1 MKFQTLSVVTGTQAC
16 NASCPFCV
24 SKMTS
29 LDYVGKQPEPINMR
43 NFHKTL
49 KLAQLGNVS
58 TVIMTGKGEPFLFPK
73 QVHEYLLTMANYNF
87 PFIEIQTNGE
97 RLLQERFAGAAADW
111 NVDDYL
117 NALYGFGVTSIL
129 VSNVGP
135 DAELNRQI
143 YFPKRKEPMN
153 MQHLIDKVQKHSIN
167 VRLTTIGI
175 KGGVD
180 SIEKLD
186 QLVEWAKFLGVKQLT
201 WRPVNE
207 PGEDNTSDS
216 GVTAWVK
223 NNFID
228 PKTTNEIHA
237 HVTHNGTL
245 LYKLVHGAAV
255 YDYKGMN
262 LCLTNCLTRD
272 PNEETIRQLIFFP
285 DGSLYTDWA
294 MKGSVLL

>member
-1 MKFQTLSVVTGTQAC
+1 MKFQTLSVVTGTQIC

-29 LDYVGKQPEPINMR
+29 LEYVERKTIPINQR
-43 NFHKTL
+43 NFQKTL
-49 KLAQLGNVS
+49 RLAQIGDVS
-58 TVIMTGKGEPFLFPK
+58 TVIMTGKGEPFLYPN
-73 QVHEYLLTMANYNF
+73 QILDYLFAMKDYNF

-97 RLLQERFAGAAADW
+97 LLTKDKIGTVV
-111 NVDDYL
+111 VDDLLKEMYDR
-117 NALYGFGVTSIL
+117 GVTNIL
-129 VSNVGP
+129 ISNVGP

-143 YFPKRKEPMN
+143 YFPNKKLYYN
-153 MQHLIDKVQKHSIN
+153 MGNLVQRIQNANIN
-167 VRLTTIGI
+167 ARLTTVGI

-207 PGEDNTSDS
+207 PGEDHTSDDS
-216 GVTAWVK
+216 VTAWVK
-223 NNFID
+223 SHYIE
-228 PKTTNEIHA
+228 PETTRSLHQ
-237 HVTHNGTL
+237 HVSTHGTM

-272 PNEETIRQLIFFP
+272 PAQETIRQLIFFP
-285 DGSLYTDWA
+285 DGGLYTDWA

>member
-1 MKFQTLSVVTGTQAC
+1 MKFQTLSVVTGTQIC

-29 LDYVGKQPEPINMR
+29 LEYVERTTTPINYR
-43 NFHKTL
+43 NFRKTL
-49 KLAQLGNVS
+49 KLAEIGGVS
-58 TVIMTGKGEPFLFPK
+58 TVIMTGKGEPFLYPS
-73 QVHEYLLTMANYNF
+73 QILDYLYSMKDSNF

-97 RLLQERFAGAAADW
+97 LLTKEKIGVS
-111 NVDDYL
+111 NVDDLLKEMYDR
-117 NALYGFGVTSIL
+117 GVTSIL
-129 VSNVGP
+129 LSNVGP
-135 DAELNRQI
+135 DPELNRQI
-143 YFPKRKEPMN
+143 YFPSKKAYYN
-153 MQHLIDKVQKHSIN
+153 MGKLVDRIQKAGIN

-180 SIEKLD
+180 SVENLD

-207 PGEDNTSDS
+207 PGEGNTSD
-216 GVTAWVK
+216 GDVTAWVK
-223 NNFID
+223 QHYID
-228 PKTTNEIHA
+228 PETTRLIHQ
-237 HVTHNGTL
+237 HVSLKGTM

-272 PNEETIRQLIFFP
+272 PNEDTIRQLIFFP
-285 DGSLYTDWA
+285 DGGLYTDWA

>member
-1 MKFQTLSVVTGTQAC
+1 MKFQTLSVVAGTQAC

-29 LDYVGKQPEPINMR
+29 LDYVSKKPEPINFR

-58 TVIMTGKGEPFLFPK
+58 TVIMTGKGEPFLFP
-73 QVHEYLLTMANYNF
+73 QQLNDYLMAMYEFNF

-97 RLLQERFAGAAADW
+97 LLTHGAIGEYD
-111 NVDDYL
+111 VEKVL
-117 NALYGFGVTSIL
+117 NKMYMLGVTSIL
-129 VSNVGP
+129 ISNVGP
-135 DAELNRQI
+135 DAELNRKI
-143 YFPKRKEPMN
+143 YFPKRKDPMD
-153 MQHLIDKVQKHSIN
+153 MQYLVNTIQKHGIN

-180 SIEKLD
+180 TVTKLNE
-186 QLVEWAKFLGVKQLT
+186 LVQWAQFLGVNQLT

-207 PGEDNTSDS
+207 PGASDTHDNSVS
-216 GVTAWVK
+216 EWVHK
-223 NNFID
+223 NFVSNDDIAD
-228 PKTTNEIHA
+228 IQSAVRHD
-237 HVTHNGTL
+237 GTL

-262 LCLTNCLTRD
+262 LCLTNCLTLD
-272 PNEETIRQLIFFP
+272 PNEETIRQLIFYP

-294 MKGSVLL
+294 KKGSRLL